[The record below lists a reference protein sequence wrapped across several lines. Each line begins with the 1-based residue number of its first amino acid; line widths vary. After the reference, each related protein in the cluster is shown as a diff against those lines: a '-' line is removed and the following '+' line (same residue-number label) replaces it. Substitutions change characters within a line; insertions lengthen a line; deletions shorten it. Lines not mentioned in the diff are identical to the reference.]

1 MLCIGIDISKNTFH
15 ASGIYDP
22 QTPFF
27 EGIQFDNTSDGFV
40 EFLHF
45 IDFRPDVIMC
55 MESTGVYGEKLWHH
69 LHYSGYAIH
78 VEPPQYVRRAFRLKR
93 KNDNVD
99 SRMIAEYAYR
109 YADQLHPWKPQNRL
123 IEQIRTLLNNRE
135 LFQKEQT
142 AHKNMLKA
150 IQAKEEQKLTHYHQK
165 TIEFLKNATKEL
177 DEELKKL
184 IEEQDNSVSIGF
196 ECVLSVPGV
205 GWQWA
210 ANFYIATGGFQ
221 HLNYRQIAAYLGLVP
236 YEYDSGTSVHRKPKT
251 DRRGS
256 DQFRRLLYL
265 SAISI
270 IRREGKFKQYYQTKK
285 AEGKNGKVILN
296 NIQNKLLKI
305 ACACVREKKPYHEGH
320 RSINPLKEQ

>member
-1 MLCIGIDISKNTFH
+1 MLYIGIDISKNTFH
-15 ASGIYDP
+15 VSGIYDP
-22 QTPFF
+22 QTPLF
-27 EGIQFDNTSDGFV
+27 GGMQFNNTSDGFV

-45 IDFRPDVIMC
+45 VDFRLDVVMC
-55 MESTGVYGEKLWHH
+55 MESTGVYGEKLCHH
-69 LHYSGYAIH
+69 LYNSGYAIH
-78 VEPPQYVRRAFRLKR
+78 IEPPQYVRRAFRLKT
-93 KNDNVD
+93 KSDKVD

-109 YADQLHPWKPQNRL
+109 FADQLHPWTPQDHL

-135 LFQKEQT
+135 LFQKERT

-150 IQAKEEQKLTHYHQK
+150 IEAKESQELTHYHQEA
-165 TIEFLKNATKEL
+165 IEFFQRTTKEL
-177 DEELKKL
+177 DGTLRKL
-184 IEEQDNSVSIGF
+184 IQFQHNDVITGF

-251 DRRGS
+251 DKRGS

-270 IRREGKFKQYYQTKK
+270 IRCEGKFKQYYQAKK

-296 NIQNKLLKI
+296 NLQNKLLKI
-305 ACACVREKKPYHEGH
+305 ACACVREKRPYHEGH
-320 RSINPLKEQ
+320 RSVNPLKDQ